1 LPLTGGVRLLKHI
14 TVVNTMTSRQLSIS
28 QLVELNSIKKDAHFY
43 LKLFDKLHNRESSG
57 VLFPSLVPYYS
68 LFTIESHKH
77 LQKICPQYA
86 LSLSNRFQAIIQA
99 SRMRTKYFD
108 DTRKRVDGTFE
119 LLDWI
124 ADFHRKWHIGGHRGC
139 LAPIKRAIQDDLGV
153 FFYQGHVIG
162 STHTGILNLGYS
174 RGDLPTTSESI
185 SSTIGTLSF
194 SVGKELGEYIAK
206 VVSFPE
212 FAPDSTELKDIDDNL
227 QDEML
232 GYMDVKSSKY
242 LTSTFNGRASEAINL
257 SLMLFFTQVNFLQY
271 ILNNLVAGASC
282 TLFKLK
288 YIVLYHLTSSLRKLQ
303 NYCYREQILTD
314 HSLGHLQ
321 AIVTDRDLGEIA
333 SQSAFR
339 NILVHYGI
347 RDVPA
352 ELLSYDTKL
361 YGLVEHFF
369 DGRTYDEVADIV
381 DKQIERTSA
390 ILEEWLNWPVSQ
402 SRIRNW

>member
-1 LPLTGGVRLLKHI
+1 MASHEPSV
-14 TVVNTMTSRQLSIS
+14 S
-28 QLVELNSIKKDAHFY
+28 QLVELDSIKKDAHFY
-43 LKLFDKLHNRESSG
+43 LNLIVKLHNRELSG
-57 VLFPSLVPYYS
+57 ILIPSLIPYYS

-77 LQKICPQYA
+77 LQKIRPQYA

-99 SRMRTKYFD
+99 SRMRTKFFD
-108 DTRKRVDGTFE
+108 DTRKKVDGTFE

-124 ADFHRKWHIGGHRGC
+124 TDFHRKWYIGGHRGC
-139 LAPIKRAIQDDLGV
+139 LAPIKRAIQEDLGV

-174 RGDLPTTSESI
+174 RKDLPTTSESI
-185 SSTIGTLSF
+185 ASTMRTLSF

-206 VVSFPE
+206 ILSFPE
-212 FAPDSTELKDIDDNL
+212 FAPDPTELENIDYNL

-232 GYMDVKSSKY
+232 GYTDVKSKKY
-242 LTSTFNGRASEAINL
+242 LASIFNGRASEAINL
-257 SLMLFFTQVNFLQY
+257 SLVLFLTQVNFLQY
-271 ILNNLVAGASC
+271 ILNNLVVGASC

-288 YIVLYHLTSSLRKLQ
+288 YIVLYHLASSLRKLQ
-303 NYCYREQILTD
+303 SYCYRKQILTD

-321 AIVTDRDLGEIA
+321 AIVMDRDLGEIT

-347 RDVPA
+347 RDVPDTF
-352 ELLSYDTKL
+352 LSYDAKL
-361 YGLVEHFF
+361 YGLTEYFF

-381 DKQIERTSA
+381 NKQIECTSA
-390 ILEEWLNWPVSQ
+390 ILEEWLNWPVRQSQ
-402 SRIRNW
+402 IRSW